1 MEGLATTPISKSRG
15 FNSFSS
21 KQNYFLSSYSTKHF
35 SIKSSLIF
43 INQFKHSQSNQS
55 LQENKCCFKNQ
66 LISRK
71 IGLSAGYKVKRLNL
85 TLLKPKTIDPKV
97 IASPISFDYQIEKNT
112 NSNFNNKYY
121 FILKKP
127 KPKTKTRNSCSCW
140 NVNISSPSQSNCY
153 KTILGRRK
161 MKGDNSNNENN
172 FNVNCN
178 DNIYDAFERNYDKT
192 LLNSKKHITVSL
204 LQK

>member
-1 MEGLATTPISKSRG
+1 MEELATIPISKTRG

-21 KQNYFLSSYSTKHF
+21 KQNYFMSSYSTKQF

-55 LQENKCCFKNQ
+55 LQEIKCCFKNQ

-71 IGLSAGYKVKRLNL
+71 IGLGAGYKVKRLNL

-112 NSNFNNKYY
+112 NSNFNNKYN

-127 KPKTKTRNSCSCW
+127 KTKTRDSCSCW
-140 NVNISSPSQSNCY
+140 NVNISSSPKSNCY

-161 MKGDNSNNENN
+161 MKGDNSNYENN
-172 FNVNCN
+172 YNVNCN
-178 DNIYDAFERNYDKT
+178 DNIYDGFERNYDKT